1 MMLVRDIRIILSYNC
16 GPDSLHSD
24 AVPFWH
30 RPESLEEESGHYE
43 MAYKDEDDRSAPIGN
58 RQKPESSL
66 QLEFLFRQMV
76 HSYYVHR
83 MILNVY
89 LYLE

>member
-43 MAYKDEDDRSAPIGN
+43 LAYKDADYLSTPTDN
-58 RQKPESSL
+58 RQKPQSSL
-66 QLEFLFRQMV
+66 QLKFLFRQMD
-76 HSYYVHR
+76 SLLLR
-83 MILNVY
+83 S
-89 LYLE
+89 